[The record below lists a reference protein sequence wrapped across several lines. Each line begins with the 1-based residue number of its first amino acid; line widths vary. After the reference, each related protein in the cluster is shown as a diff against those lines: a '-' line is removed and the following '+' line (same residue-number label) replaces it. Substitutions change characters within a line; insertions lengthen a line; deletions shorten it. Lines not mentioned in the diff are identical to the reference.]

1 MTILEDQTDYT
12 IDVEPLAITRAEY
25 RGAYKLHLWF
35 IDGKDH
41 DVDFAPFL
49 LNARHPVTAQYRD
62 QKLFQA
68 FTIEH
73 GNLHWNN
80 YDLCFETA
88 LLYQTTVVEYNG
100 FG

>member
-12 IDVEPLAITRAEY
+12 TEVEPLSIIRAEY
-25 RGAYKLHLWF
+25 LGEYKLHLWF
-35 IDGKDH
+35 IDGKNH
-41 DVDFAPFL
+41 SIDFAPFL
-49 LNARHPVTAQYRD
+49 LNARNPMTVKYRD
-62 QKLFQA
+62 RNLFQA

-88 LLYQTTVVEYNG
+88 LLYRITVVEYNG